1 MVKQDAKMPEVER
14 LGMGANVPE
23 TERLGAGAKVLEAE
37 MLYVGTAMTQ
47 NQVANSLIE
56 NLDTLKC
63 VDVYI
68 AARSVPLPTINITAT
83 YPVKPTTPLHPCIRS
98 SWSLRWKS
106 NDGAALNDLSVVSPA
121 RAHARVVTPS
131 ASNGAAPTT
140 VPVTSAFLPFA
151 KDKAVAEGAVAAA
164 LPELALAPAEKDA
177 VTSAIEVDWKPYLD
191 AGSNNGV
198 LGSQRGVQNGVKPA
212 STASEG
218 QAAPFPPQTNRKAQ
232 RCWSRELQC
241 PPNPQRCPRY
251 ACIYYSHTW
260 KSSLNYLEKNTRC
273 MHYCELKTNKNLFVL
288 CKSGD
293 PEADP

>member
-1 MVKQDAKMPEVER
+1 MTTACLLLPARTLYQ
-14 LGMGANVPE
+14 
-23 TERLGAGAKVLEAE
+23 TENDSVNGFWLLF
-37 MLYVGTAMTQ
+37 
-47 NQVANSLIE
+47 S
-56 NLDTLKC
+56 
-63 VDVYI
+63 
-68 AARSVPLPTINITAT
+68 SVPNFNSNKIYRAAKYLANDFWDPNHAKAT